1 VHLLVGLA
9 ILALLAIPLIVAI
22 ARSNELVVIDVEQGK
37 TRVRRGRIPQRLLS
51 EIADVLRRPKPGRAV
66 VRIVAERGH
75 PRVIAKGELRAPQ
88 LQQLRNVV
96 GRFQLAEIRNAP
108 KR

>member
-9 ILALLAIPLIVAI
+9 ILIVLAIPLAMAI
-22 ARSNELVVIDVEQGK
+22 ARSNELVVIDVERGK

-51 EIADVLRRPKPGRAV
+51 EIADVLRRPKPARAV
-66 VRIVAERGH
+66 VRIVAERGQ
-75 PRVIAKGELRAPQ
+75 PRVLVTGGLRAAQ